1 MIGMSFDELHLAEV
15 VDNNDPKKEG
25 RVKINIP
32 PIMQGWTSDHL
43 PWARPFMNITG
54 GDSSVTNDPA
64 CFIPDSDNSS
74 TDAPKKY
81 GQSFIPEM
89 ESSVL
94 IWFAD
99 SKFKKNPYYITGIQ
113 VEGNNPHNS
122 FYLKAIPNLTGEN
135 LNFDLNYPNV
145 KFIHLLNQSSY
156 FMSSK
161 KKFPEGGYYFS
172 KKSYFYA
179 KEDRTTDQAS
189 TSKVRLK
196 SGTDNYLDLSFDEA
210 STTSKIQIGQAN
222 TAQPNTIE
230 ISTVSTTPSM
240 KLTAGT
246 DSLQKMC
253 LAETL
258 KQNYPIPH
266 RALTHQC
273 KQLV

>member
-1 MIGMSFDELHLAEV
+1 
-15 VDNNDPKKEG
+15 
-25 RVKINIP
+25 
-32 PIMQGWTSDHL
+32 
-43 PWARPFMNITG
+43 
-54 GDSSVTNDPA
+54 
-64 CFIPDSDNSS
+64 
-74 TDAPKKY
+74 
-81 GQSFIPEM
+81 
-89 ESSVL
+89 
-94 IWFAD
+94 
-99 SKFKKNPYYITGIQ
+99 
-113 VEGNNPHNS
+113 
-122 FYLKAIPNLTGEN
+122 
-135 LNFDLNYPNV
+135 
-145 KFIHLLNQSSY
+145 
-156 FMSSK
+156 MSSK

-258 KQNYPIPH
+258 KQKLENLCD
-266 RALTHQC
+266 ALTNATLASPMGPLPFNPGLSTLSQIQQFKTDLSQILSAHI
-273 KQLV
+273 KNN